1 VTWGERVEA
10 VKLHGFTERQ
20 AGFLVTVMLF
30 SGVCIGR
37 HYCTYAA
44 IAYGQKM
51 HDFFQLL
58 VGRGFATAR
67 ACGHNRAR
75 LYHLHHK
82 PLYRAIGEPNS
93 RYRRPTSLGRA
104 VERLM
109 VLDGVLADSQ
119 TSWMGTE
126 REKLEHFT
134 LQHRVERND
143 LPVLVFRSADAETP
157 RYFPDKLPVGFNTA
171 TGAYVFL
178 YVLTR
183 DLPGDFRFFL
193 ERHAELLR
201 SLGRW
206 TIRLLVPRHKT
217 PAVPRY
223 QTAFLEQLA
232 SPLEPAV
239 ADDVRW
245 YFRCRK
251 ARRTDDEERF
261 DQAARAFRAPRYTT
275 LYRAFVDRGERV
287 LDAAL
292 SPVIAD
298 QVHWGTGGL
307 ECHVLPHPYA
317 GLLSVVGT
325 A

>member
-109 VLDGVLADSQ
+109 VLDGILADQQ
-119 TSWMGTE
+119 TVWMGTE

-157 RYFPDKLPVGFNTA
+157 RYFPDKLPVGFNAA

-183 DLPGDFRFFL
+183 DLPADFRLFL

-217 PAVPRY
+217 A
-223 QTAFLEQLA
+223 
-232 SPLEPAV
+232 AV
-239 ADDVRW
+239 AR
-245 YFRCRK
+245 YK
-251 ARRTDDEERF
+251 ERF
-261 DQAARAFRAPRYTT
+261 DQAAGAFRAPRYTT
-275 LYRAFVDRGERV
+275 LYRAFLDRGERA
-287 LDAAL
+287 LDATL